1 MITRNMK
8 LYDYYAFGDANNY
21 GQQVLIKDETG
32 EPMIQGTIKMAINI
46 TSQSIQ
52 DNVNYKDSSYIGLTL
67 DKKINDAFVIKYG
80 EQKLKV
86 QYVNPMGRFIQVFLK
101 EI

>member
-1 MITRNMK
+1 MIARNMK
-8 LYDYYAFGDANNY
+8 LYDYYAFGDVNNY

-32 EPMIQGTIKMAINI
+32 EPVIQGTIKMAINL

-67 DKKINDAFVIKYG
+67 DKNVSDAYVIKYG
-80 EQKLKV
+80 EERLKV
-86 QYVNPMGRFIQVFLK
+86 QYVNPLGRYIQVFLK
-101 EI
+101 QL